1 VTAAAALVEPVQAE
15 NPRFSH
21 ADPTSAN
28 SVPPQSAARTHT
40 AGGLDHS
47 LWRSAM
53 RIRAAIFAGLLV
65 ALSLVA
71 APANAANQISG
82 TANFAGT
89 NENFPACDPP
99 PHGFADFTSY
109 DPIRMKGSLDG
120 CWYTKI
126 LNFEQKPSGVYLE
139 SGEEVFVGSLNGGTD
154 GIFTTTYKF
163 EAKLDTVTGLEIKG
177 RCQHKIVAGSGTL
190 GFAGASGRVD
200 FKDIID
206 GATVTYEYRGHISL
220 ATTA

>member
-1 VTAAAALVEPVQAE
+1 VTTPPAVFEPSKQRIRVSPMRALPPLIVCRHNLSP
-15 NPRFSH
+15 S
-21 ADPTSAN
+21 PT
-28 SVPPQSAARTHT
+28 RR
-40 AGGLDHS
+40 GGLDHS

-53 RIRAAIFAGLLV
+53 RIRALLFAGLFV

-82 TANFAGT
+82 EAQLIPSSAPLSRCPVESGYPDYSAIEMT
-89 NENFPACDPP
+89 
-99 PHGFADFTSY
+99 
-109 DPIRMKGSLDG
+109 GSLEG

-126 LNFEQKPSGVYLE
+126 LTPIPFETTPSGVYLE
-139 SGEEVFVGSLNGGTD
+139 SGEEKFVGSLNGGPRGT
-154 GIFTTTYKF
+154 FTTTYKF

-177 RCQHKIVAGSGTL
+177 RCQHKIVAGSGTG

-206 GATVTYEYRGHISL
+206 GATVTYEYRGHIRL
-220 ATTA
+220 R

>member
-1 VTAAAALVEPVQAE
+1 
-15 NPRFSH
+15 
-21 ADPTSAN
+21 
-28 SVPPQSAARTHT
+28 
-40 AGGLDHS
+40 
-47 LWRSAM
+47 M
-53 RIRAAIFAGLLV
+53 RIRALLFAGLLV

-89 NENFPACDPP
+89 DENFPACDPP
-99 PHGFADFTSY
+99 PDGFADFTSY

-139 SGEEVFVGSLNGGTD
+139 SGEEVFVGSLNGGPQ

-163 EAKLDTVTGLEIKG
+163 EAKLTLDASPSEIRG
-177 RCQHKIVAGSGTL
+177 RCQHKIVAGSGTG

-206 GATVTYEYRGHISL
+206 RTTLDLIRYDYRGHISL
-220 ATTA
+220 A